1 MRSGALAGRMHTHED
16 EDAGEVELD
25 EGMPVTNAEGED
37 LGTLGALLIEED
49 EEEAEFILLRTG
61 DVERLVPF
69 EAVLGVGDG
78 SLVLDV
84 PLENVTRFPV
94 MREGAEPTSA
104 EMEQAYRVFDE
115 GASDNDEDE

>member
-1 MRSGALAGRMHTHED
+1 MHAHED
-16 EDAGEVELD
+16 DDEGEVALD
-25 EGMPVTNAEGED
+25 EGMPVTNVDGAD

-49 EEEAEFILLRTG
+49 EEEAEFLVLRTG

-84 PLENVTRFPV
+84 PEENVTRFPV
-94 MREGAEPTSA
+94 LREGSEPTSA
-104 EMEQAYRVFDE
+104 EMEQAYRVYDE
-115 GASDNDEDE
+115 GASEDDEEEED

>member
-1 MRSGALAGRMHTHED
+1 MHED
-16 EDAGEVELD
+16 EDEIALD
-25 EGMPVTNAEGED
+25 EGMPVTNPDGAE
-37 LGTLGALLIEED
+37 LGTLGSLLVEEE

-84 PLENVTRFPV
+84 PAENVTRFPV
-94 MREGAEPTSA
+94 LREGAEPTSA
-104 EMEQAYRVFDE
+104 EMELAYRVFDE
-115 GASDNDEDE
+115 GASEDEDEDL

>member
-1 MRSGALAGRMHTHED
+1 MHQHED
-16 EDAGEVELD
+16 EDEVALD
-25 EGMPVTNAEGED
+25 EGMPVTNPDGAD
-37 LGTLGALLIEED
+37 LGTLGALLVEEE

-84 PLENVTRFPV
+84 PAENVTRFPV
-94 MREGAEPTSA
+94 MREGAEPTGA
-104 EMEQAYRVFDE
+104 EMELAYRVFDE
-115 GASDNDEDE
+115 GASDGDEDNGL